1 VVVLYENSGE
11 SFIMFIIVKLLFNS
25 NNNNKW

>member
-1 VVVLYENSGE
+1 VVLYENSGE

-25 NNNNKW
+25 NNNNNKW